1 MPIVMLAYFVR
12 KCIYKAVNQ
21 SKSFT
26 SIAWFCFPFKFCT
39 NLLFLKGERVSNKT
53 FVVPSVQHS
62 FPGVVVHHGV
72 VTILV
77 CELYVGNPLFPCL
90 GVISKVDGSGFAA
103 VFVNTVNHST
113 GHKSISHI
121 GHPLCAG
128 KRRVKIK
135 CKIDK
140 IHLAKM
146 RIGLICYFIS

>member
-26 SIAWFCFPFKFCT
+26 YHLDYALFKFCT
-39 NLLFLKGERVSNKT
+39 NLMFLKGERVGNKT

-62 FPGVVVHHGV
+62 FCWVVVHHRV

-90 GVISKVDGSGFAA
+90 GVIGKVDSSGFAV
-103 VFVNTVNHST
+103 VFVNAVNHST
-113 GHKSISHI
+113 GHKSISHT

-135 CKIDK
+135 HKIDK

>member
-1 MPIVMLAYFVR
+1 MLAYFVR

-26 SIAWFCFPFKFCT
+26 SIAWFCFPFKFFT

-62 FPGVVVHHGV
+62 FPGVIVHHGV
-72 VTILV
+72 VAILV

-103 VFVNTVNHST
+103 VTVDTVNHST
-113 GHKSISHI
+113 GHKSISHM
-121 GHPLCAG
+121 GHLLCAG
-128 KRRVKIK
+128 KRGVKIK
-135 CKIDK
+135 NKLDK
-140 IHLAKM
+140 IHVAK
-146 RIGLICYFIS
+146 ICIVLIFYFIS